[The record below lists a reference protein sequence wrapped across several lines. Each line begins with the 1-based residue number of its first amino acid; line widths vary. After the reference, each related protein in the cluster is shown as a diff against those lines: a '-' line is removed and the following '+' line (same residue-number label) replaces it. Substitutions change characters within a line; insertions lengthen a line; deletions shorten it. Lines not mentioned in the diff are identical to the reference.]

1 MTLEKARA
9 KADAARQYIADGEDP
24 TAIKRQTKAER
35 KIAAENKF
43 AAVPKQLV
51 AKKRKDGRGDVTIVK
66 LEWILGKV
74 GPTLGS
80 RPIAAIRTPEIIQAL
95 KKEEDSDNL
104 ETARRMRTAS
114 RRAIKCTV
122 TVIQVLPNA

>member
-114 RRAIKCTV
+114 RRAIICTV